1 MIIDTNE
8 PQEIKTV
15 TFDETQKMGFH
26 LKQLVEW
33 MVVESTCNIENG
45 NSELKPFEYYCQQM
59 GIESKD
65 VSKHPVEFG
74 LTVNGH
80 KVKHG
85 NSMLWQIINNY
96 DHLSNRNSELEN
108 IDITLQY
115 EMVRETVEMANNL
128 LGLAEK
134 LNCAMSDINL
144 KDAYID
150 EIKAS
155 KENIQNFLKEL
166 K

>member
-15 TFDETQKMGFH
+15 TFDETQKMRFH

-45 NSELKPFEYYCQQM
+45 ISELKPFEYYCQQM

-65 VSKHPVEFG
+65 ISKHPVEFG

-80 KVKHG
+80 NVQHG
-85 NSMLWQIINNY
+85 NAMLWQIINNY
-96 DHLSNRNSELEN
+96 EYLSNRNSELEN
-108 IDITLQY
+108 IDHTIQY
-115 EMVRETVEMANNL
+115 EMVREVVDMANGL
-128 LGLAEK
+128 VELAEK
-134 LNCAMSDINL
+134 LNNAITDIHT

-155 KENIQNFLKEL
+155 KENIQNFLKDL

>member
-1 MIIDTNE
+1 MIIDADK
-8 PQEIKTV
+8 QEIKTV

-33 MVVESTCNIENG
+33 MVVESTCNVDIG
-45 NSELKPFEYYCQQM
+45 CSSLQPFEFFCKEQ
-59 GIESKD
+59 GIETNEI
-65 VSKHPVEFG
+65 SKHPVEFG

-80 KVKHG
+80 TVQHG
-85 NSMLWQIINNY
+85 NAMLWQIINNY
-96 DHLSNRNSELEN
+96 DYLSKRNSELEN
-108 IDITLQY
+108 VDHTIQY
-115 EMVRETVEMANNL
+115 EMVREVVDMANNL
-128 LGLAEK
+128 LELAEK
-134 LNCAMSDINL
+134 LNGAITDINT

-155 KENIQNFLKEL
+155 KENIQKFLKDL

>member
-1 MIIDTNE
+1 MIIDADK
-8 PQEIKTV
+8 QEIKTV

-33 MVVESTCNIENG
+33 MVVESTCNVENG
-45 NSELKPFEYYCQQM
+45 DSELEPFQYYCQQM
-59 GIESKD
+59 GIKTNEI
-65 VSKHPVEFG
+65 SKHPVEFG

-80 KVKHG
+80 TVQHG
-85 NSMLWQIINNY
+85 NAMLWQIINNY
-96 DHLSNRNSELEN
+96 DYISKRNSELEN
-108 IDITLQY
+108 IDHTIQF

-128 LGLAEK
+128 LELAEK
-134 LNCAMSDINL
+134 LNDAMTGDDI
-144 KDAYID
+144 KDAYVD

-155 KENIQNFLKEL
+155 KDNIQHFLKEL